1 MTIAKVLLT
10 DDEKPFVETMMKRL
24 NKRDIDVVP
33 AFDGKEALKKLEE
46 DGSIEV
52 VILDIKMPVM
62 DGMTTLKEIKSR
74 HPLVEVIML
83 TGHATVE
90 SGIEGMK
97 MGAFDYLMKPCDMD
111 QLLVKVEDAAKHKRQ
126 HEQKGRVP
134 TDRQEKRWLEQSR
147 IRSLT
152 VPGRIAMA
160 KKDSIQADPIR
171 LLLIDDEVGYVNVL
185 SNRLSKRNF
194 QVGKAHSASE
204 AFQIMRKRDFDVAVL
219 DLKMEDMDG
228 IEILKILK
236 KMAPELVVIMLT
248 GHGSAEAAQEGIKQ
262 VKQRLFCDYRIKG
275 EL

>member
-74 HPLVEVIML
+74 YPLVEVIML

-126 HEQKGRVP
+126 HEQKIMDARV
-134 TDRQEKRWLEQSR
+134 
-147 IRSLT
+147 
-152 VPGRIAMA
+152 
-160 KKDSIQADPIR
+160 
-171 LLLIDDEVGYVNVL
+171 
-185 SNRLSKRNF
+185 
-194 QVGKAHSASE
+194 KA
-204 AFQIMRKRDFDVAVL
+204 ITLRR
-219 DLKMEDMDG
+219 
-228 IEILKILK
+228 
-236 KMAPELVVIMLT
+236 P
-248 GHGSAEAAQEGIKQ
+248 
-262 VKQRLFCDYRIKG
+262 
-275 EL
+275 